1 MVHCPSCERELTA
14 ESDVEFLDMGA
25 ESNFFAASKR
35 FYLVGCGHC
44 GAAIGS
50 GVAGAK

>member
-1 MVHCPSCERELTA
+1 MVHCPSCDRELTG
-14 ESDVEFLDMGA
+14 ESDVEFQDMGA
-25 ESNFFAASKR
+25 ETPIFAAAKR